1 MSLQEAIALQ
11 NPLLVP
17 STAAPNALFAPYRL
31 GDLDLSNR
39 LVMSPMTRSRAL
51 EGNVPNPL
59 AATYYAQRAS
69 AGLIVT
75 EATQVSPQGVG
86 YIRTPGIH
94 SAEQVRG
101 WRAITDAVHR
111 AGSKIF
117 AQLWHV
123 GRVSHPDFHGGALP
137 VAPSAL
143 PVEGEAFTTQGRTK
157 LVTPRALEI
166 DELPGIVATFRAG
179 AENAKAAGFD
189 GVELHGANGYLLD
202 QFLRDGSNRRTDAY
216 GGSIENRARFPLEVV
231 DAVTAVWGP
240 QRVGYKVAPYFSGYS
255 MSDSHPLET
264 FSFIASELSKRGLLY
279 LHVTEAVNAPASPRA
294 AERATPIL
302 RGKFKGALIANG
314 GYDVQYRA
322 SGHRARRG
330 GSGRIRRAVSGQSGS
345 SRPLSEQRCTQC
357 TGSSHILCR
366 RREGLHRLSGIGVAR
381 FAPRKRNN
389 KEPTSIARRGVVL
402 PRHVG
407 RAALAATKAARALS
421 ARLDLCDHTDGEPPG
436 YGGPGVGDRVPLEPY
451 GEDSVFLCL

>member
-1 MSLQEAIALQ
+1 M
-11 NPLLVP
+11 
-17 STAAPNALFAPYRL
+17 
-31 GDLDLSNR
+31 
-39 LVMSPMTRSRAL
+39 
-51 EGNVPNPL
+51 
-59 AATYYAQRAS
+59 
-69 AGLIVT
+69 T

-202 QFLRDGSNRRTDAY
+202 QFLRDGSNHRTDAY

-279 LHVTEAVNAPASPRA
+279 LHVTEAVNAPATTCS
-294 AERATPIL
+294 TSS
-302 RGKFKGALIANG
+302 GK
-314 GYDVQYRA
+314 
-322 SGHRARRG
+322 RRG
-330 GSGRIRRAVSGQSGS
+330 F
-345 SRPLSEQRCTQC
+345 RC
-357 TGSSHILCR
+357 CR
-366 RREGLHRLSGIGVAR
+366 H
-381 FAPRKRNN
+381 
-389 KEPTSIARRGVVL
+389 EP
-402 PRHVG
+402 
-407 RAALAATKAARALS
+407 
-421 ARLDLCDHTDGEPPG
+421 
-436 YGGPGVGDRVPLEPY
+436 
-451 GEDSVFLCL
+451 

>member
-231 DAVTAVWGP
+231 DAVTAVWSP

-279 LHVTEAVNAPASPRA
+279 LHVTEAVNDPAKPAGSG
-294 AERATPIL
+294 RATPIL

-314 GYDVQYRA
+314 GYDVRTAQA
-322 SGHRARRG
+322 A
-330 GSGRIRRAVSGQSGS
+330 
-345 SRPLSEQRCTQC
+345 
-357 TGSSHILCR
+357 
-366 RREGLHRLSGIGVAR
+366 
-381 FAPRKRNN
+381 
-389 KEPTSIARRGVVL
+389 IARGEADLVAFGVPFLANPDL
-402 PRHVG
+402 PVRY
-407 RAALAATKAARALS
+407 RSDAALNAPDQATFYAGEEKGYIDYPAS
-421 ARLDLCDHTDGEPPG
+421 A
-436 YGGPGVGDRVPLEPY
+436 
-451 GEDSVFLCL
+451 